1 MSGKRWCVRV
11 FGLGVNPDTIAS
23 YLPARWDVVGFWPE
37 GLGDGRAFVEV
48 VGEDH
53 AGWTFRDYVEPRL
66 ASGLYFC
73 EVVS

>member
-1 MSGKRWCVRV
+1 
-11 FGLGVNPDTIAS
+11 VNAETIAS
-23 YLPARWDVVGFWPE
+23 YLPARWGVEGEGMDV
-37 GLGDGRAFVEV
+37 DGRAFVSIA
-48 VGEDH
+48 GDDF